1 MKIDEILQMF
11 LSMLIIRKIKNEENV
26 KSDVLS
32 APVESGCQETQQ
44 ALFLAL
50 ELVAIIRASSNPL
63 QISH

>member
-1 MKIDEILQMF
+1 M
-11 LSMLIIRKIKNEENV
+11 

-44 ALFLAL
+44 ALFLGL